1 MAKLKIDNCALPQL
15 PEKLN
20 ILSSANHKKVILC
33 NGEEIIFPV
42 ANTGI
47 IIKFESFFEI
57 KDYYSLEYY
66 KMLRDYIKNAKTF
79 KVDAKSNGIY
89 FSGNMIID
97 SFNVFEM
104 GGSVDRIFYEL
115 TLLEYKSAGFTKVV
129 TDTKYSTQKVV
140 KSIKKDNPK
149 SNIINTAYIKYTV
162 RKNDTLSG
170 IAKSFLGDFKR
181 YKEIYEINR
190 DIIKNVNLI
199 YVGQVL
205 KIPKK

>member
-20 ILSSANHKKVILC
+20 ILSNANHKKVTLC
-33 NGEEIIFPV
+33 SGEEIIFPV
-42 ANTGI
+42 ANTRI

-57 KDYYSLEYY
+57 KDVYSMEYY
-66 KMLRDYIKNAKTF
+66 KMLRDYVRNGKTF
-79 KVDAKSNGIY
+79 RVDAKSSGIS

-104 GGSVDRIFYEL
+104 GGPVDRIFYEL
-115 TLLEYKSAGFTKVV
+115 SLSEYKKARFTKAS
-129 TDTKYSTQKVV
+129 TDINNNTQKAQTPA
-140 KSIKKDNPK
+140 SANNPK
-149 SNIINTAYIKYTV
+149 ENIINQAYIKYTV
-162 RKNDTLSG
+162 RKNDTLSA
-170 IAKSFLGDFKR
+170 IAQKFLGDFSR
-181 YKEIYEINR
+181 YQEIQELNR

-199 YVGQVL
+199 YVGQVF